1 MEYTNSFFRLF
12 MSERGVMMR
21 VYPAQN
27 GGEKLNIDEVL
38 EYLRQ
43 QKVED
48 FDIKVIN
55 DTINK
60 ATEVTDVRIST
71 KTTYEIDEKMDVKI
85 TPDKMYA
92 IVKFYAPSGN
102 GDNLSEEEIIA
113 ELRDKKVTHG
123 ILDVIVKKHV
133 DDPEYCKNMIIA
145 KGIPAING
153 HDAEI
158 EYKFNTDRKAK
169 PRLNEDGTVDF
180 HQLDNINHVKKGDVL
195 AVLTPED
202 HGTPG
207 TDVCGGVI
215 PPVKVKRLVLK
226 HGNNIELSEDKCE
239 MYSMVDGHVILEG
252 DRVFVSNNYD
262 VGADVDTS
270 TGDISYNGSVTV
282 MGNVRT
288 GFAIKAEG
296 NVEVFGVVEGA
307 EIEAGGDVILHRGIQ
322 GMSKGIIRAKGNVL
336 SKFIES
342 ANVIADGY
350 IETDSLLHSD
360 ISAKGDIYVR
370 GKNGSIIGGNTR
382 SSVLIEAATI
392 GSPMGTTTVV
402 EVGTDPAVKD
412 RVNYLKQTISTKT
425 DEKEKLDKVLLALRK
440 KKELG
445 ILEEE
450 KVPLIASTTK
460 TVVMLDSEVKT
471 MTKEYETLQGELETN
486 KSAMIKVKK
495 DIFPGTKVAISE
507 DYILIHEKNCHCIY
521 KKDRAEI
528 KATPY

>member
-1 MEYTNSFFRLF
+1 MEYTNGFFKLF

-21 VYPAQN
+21 VYPARE

-43 QKVED
+43 QKIEN
-48 FDIKVIN
+48 FDIKLIN
-55 DTINK
+55 DTINSAK
-60 ATEVTDVRIST
+60 DVTDIRIT
-71 KTTYEIDEKMDVKI
+71 ATTAYEIDEKMDVKI
-85 TPDKMYA
+85 TPDRMYA
-92 IVKFYAPSGN
+92 VVKFFAPSGE
-102 GDNLSEEEIIA
+102 GDFLSEEEIYA
-113 ELRDKKVTHG
+113 ELRDKKVVNG
-123 ILDVIVKKHV
+123 ILDVVIKKHV
-133 DDPEYCKNMIIA
+133 ESPEFCKNMIVA
-145 KGIPAING
+145 RGVAPVQG
-153 HDAEI
+153 HDAVI
-158 EYKFNTDRKAK
+158 EYKFNVDRKAK

-195 AVLTPED
+195 AVLTPAD
-202 HGTPG
+202 PGTPG
-207 TDVCGGVI
+207 KDVCGGTI
-215 PPVKVKRLVLK
+215 APATVKRSILK

-239 MYSMVDGHVILEG
+239 MYSMVDGHVVLEG

-262 VGADVDTS
+262 VGADVDNS
-270 TGDISYNGSVTV
+270 TGDITYNGSVTI

-288 GFAIKAEG
+288 GFAVKAEG

-322 GMSKGIIRAKGNVL
+322 GMAKGKIIAKGNVI
-336 SKFIES
+336 SKFMES
-342 ANVIADGY
+342 ATVIADGY
-350 IETDSLLHSD
+350 IETDSVLHSD
-360 ISAKGDIYVR
+360 LSAKGDIYVR

-412 RVNYLKQTISTKT
+412 RVNYLKQTISEKT

-460 TVVMLDSEVKT
+460 TVIKLDSEVKI
-471 MTKEYETLQGELETN
+471 MTKEYESLLNELETN
-486 KSAMIKVKK
+486 KSACIKVKR

-507 DYILIHEKNCHCIY
+507 DYILIHEKNSFCMY

-528 KATPY
+528 RPFPL